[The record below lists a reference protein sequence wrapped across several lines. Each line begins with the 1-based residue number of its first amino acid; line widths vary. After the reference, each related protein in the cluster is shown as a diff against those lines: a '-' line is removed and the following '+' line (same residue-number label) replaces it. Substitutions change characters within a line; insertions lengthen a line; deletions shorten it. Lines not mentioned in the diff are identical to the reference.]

1 MAPKSR
7 IVITLPNQL
16 SISNGNCSSTIA
28 SSTSNSLLINSS
40 YTCVVTSNRILT
52 LSNINSMTL
61 PANDRLTIVV
71 NSILNSQTTQDTD
84 QFSIMTYYADILTTS
99 TDISTDK
106 TVKMTAAIIGFASVT
121 SLSKTVA

>member
-1 MAPKSR
+1 
-7 IVITLPNQL
+7 
-16 SISNGNCSSTIA
+16 
-28 SSTSNSLLINSS
+28 
-40 YTCVVTSNRILT
+40 
-52 LSNINSMTL
+52 MTL

-121 SLSKTVA
+121 SLSKTVAQ